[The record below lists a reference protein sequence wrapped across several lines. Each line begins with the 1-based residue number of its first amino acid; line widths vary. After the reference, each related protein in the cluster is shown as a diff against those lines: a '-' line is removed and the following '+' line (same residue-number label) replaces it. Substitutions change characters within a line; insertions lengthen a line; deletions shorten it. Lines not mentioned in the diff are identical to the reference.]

1 MKKTIPGDGPVIIKK
16 YANRR
21 LYNTETSSYI
31 TLEHLAAMTRDG
43 RDFKVVDAKSEEDI
57 THNILTQIIMEEEQR
72 GQTMLPVPFLR
83 QLIAMY
89 GDSMQA
95 MVPGYLEASMD
106 SFRRNQQQFKSAVE
120 GAFANSPFAE
130 LAKQN
135 MAMFEA
141 ATAAFKPGVAAG
153 LAPAAH
159 VSRAC
164 DCGCTCTTPA
174 AAAAHRRP
182 LVQPTSSHS
191 TAVPHTLLSKPR
203 AAGKSRRAR
212 SARVARPRRRPRDNH
227 EVL

>member
-1 MKKTIPGDGPVIIKK
+1 MKKTVPGDGPVIIKK

-141 ATAAFKPGVAAG
+141 ATAAFKGDWRHRTRRDLDKVGWINWPSVQMAAVI
-153 LAPAAH
+153 AA
-159 VSRAC
+159 V
-164 DCGCTCTTPA
+164 GCA
-174 AAAAHRRP
+174 IMAAHR
-182 LVQPTSSHS
+182 
-191 TAVPHTLLSKPR
+191 
-203 AAGKSRRAR
+203 
-212 SARVARPRRRPRDNH
+212 
-227 EVL
+227 

>member
-106 SFRRNQQQFKSAVE
+106 SFRRNQQQFKS
-120 GAFANSPFAE
+120 FANSPFAE

-153 LAPAAH
+153 LAPAA
-159 VSRAC
+159 S
-164 DCGCTCTTPA
+164 A
-174 AAAAHRRP
+174 ASKDDEIAALKAELGR
-182 LVQPTSSHS
+182 L
-191 TAVPHTLLSKPR
+191 
-203 AAGKSRRAR
+203 
-212 SARVARPRRRPRDNH
+212 H
-227 EVL
+227 EKIEKLGD